1 VRKSATDKGWFT
13 MTVLESAVK
22 RQRMLTATDMD
33 RVRLVGMA
41 DVRDGLSM
49 SYGFTQTCEVHCR
62 LQTWSNFCSEALLL
76 QQMTLAKSSTRP
88 TTSQR

>member
-13 MTVLESAVK
+13 MTVPESGVK

-49 SYGFTQTCEVHCR
+49 S
-62 LQTWSNFCSEALLL
+62 
-76 QQMTLAKSSTRP
+76 
-88 TTSQR
+88 